1 MPSPAARER
10 CATTS
15 SSSPSAPGRPR
26 RMPRRRGS
34 RRSKLPRSAGFFRR
48 RPFGGRF
55 PGRGF
60 FHPTG
65 FPRRRFRARFVRDS
79 VRDFFRSFFRWPF
92 RRGFGRRFGFF
103 RFAPRGGGAAL
114 GGGDVLAHD
123 GAGQLLDLAL
133 EEGGHFFL
141 LAPDPFRQF
150 RRL

>member
-15 SSSPSAPGRPR
+15 SSSPSAPERPR
-26 RMPRRRGS
+26 TKPRRRGS
-34 RRSKLPRSAGFFRR
+34 RRSKLPRAAGFFRR

-60 FHPTG
+60 FHG
-65 FPRRRFRARFVRDS
+65 
-79 VRDFFRSFFRWPF
+79 FFRRPF
-92 RRGFGRRFGFF
+92 GRGFGRRFGFF

-123 GAGQLLDLAL
+123 GAGQLLDLTL
-133 EEGGHFFL
+133 EEGGHSFL
-141 LAPDPFRQF
+141 LAPDRFRQF